1 MPNPNALDSDPR
13 LPALLR
19 WRQHLISSGA
29 VSPHSFKEAHLRMV
43 LRSGRRDVD
52 EIRAM
57 LPGSVAEYA
66 EDLARMLDELTTETS
81 EPARAADT
89 SRAATRQPVSED
101 DSAPPGEDT
110 PDSFAPYVFR
120 KQTTEPH
127 EIVIRPVTDPAGGE
141 QALEISW
148 PPYRSGR
155 TESDCFT
162 AYRVVSSEENEP
174 YSPDRAQL
182 VAVTSTT
189 SARDSRPPT
198 SAVRRFQV
206 WVNTGASRAEALAAQ
221 PVLHAAGARPSPVND
236 IVVSQDAGRVIGQW
250 TVFPRVS
257 AVHLYRIPV
266 EDAASDEMRYQI
278 LADRDNLD
286 GFVDAEA
293 EPGRRY
299 VYRARC
305 KVSVDGV
312 ERLSDPVQSEVQV
325 SAMPAPVD
333 DLSLSPHDDDIAVL
347 DLGWTSPPA
356 GRVVIFRTQ
365 ELPEAAESAELPES
379 ALELAG
385 LGPASRL
392 NYPVSEHPDGGGR
405 SRSVIAGVPWPSEWS
420 RAYFTPVTVLDG
432 RARLGKTVSTVRTGS
447 ITDVQLTEYCSKQV
461 LTFAWPHGAAAV
473 SIYLAPKDYDP
484 QLGLSGRHYEVTFE
498 DYHKFGGHQFLK
510 SELPAGGCSLH
521 LAPVAFSAGRRI
533 QGPVTSFKYVGLLR
547 LWYSVKIARD
557 RAGNA
562 VTAALMIRAETD
574 DVIGS
579 PPFVLVNNAQR
590 IPLSITDGEPLD
602 VAPLND
608 QGEVAARPAK
618 QFKWPVLRSDA
629 TSQVFVGDVR
639 GRQGWLRLFADV
651 GDPKRLQRLALLDP
665 PVDALRLTRTSS

>member
-19 WRQHLISSGA
+19 WRQQLISSGA
-29 VSPHSFKEAHLRMV
+29 VSPHTFKEAHVRMV

-66 EDLARMLDELTTETS
+66 EDMARVLDELTAETTG
-81 EPARAADT
+81 PARTADT
-89 SRAATRQPVSED
+89 GRVATRESVPEA
-101 DSAPPGEDT
+101 DSALYREGT
-110 PDSFAPYVFR
+110 PDSFAPFIFR
-120 KQTTEPH
+120 KQTAEPH
-127 EIVIRPVTDPAGGE
+127 EIVVRPVADPASGQ
-141 QALEISW
+141 QALEITW
-148 PPYRSGR
+148 PPYQSGKA
-155 TESDCFT
+155 ESDSC
-162 AYRVVSSEENEP
+162 AVYRVVSSEENEP

-182 VAVTSTT
+182 VAVTTTT
-189 SARDSRPPT
+189 SAHDSRPPI

-221 PVLHAAGARPSPVND
+221 PVLHAAGARPSPVDN
-236 IVVSQDAGRVIGQW
+236 VVLTQDSGRVIGQW

-257 AVHLYRIPV
+257 AVHLYRIPA
-266 EDAASDEMRYQI
+266 EESAADEMPYQI
-278 LADRDNLD
+278 LADSDNLD
-286 GFVDAEA
+286 GFVDTDA

-312 ERLSDPVQSEVQV
+312 ERLSDPVQAEVQV

-333 DLSLSPHDDDIAVL
+333 DLSLSPHDDGAVL
-347 DLGWTSPPA
+347 DLSWTSPPA
-356 GRVVIFRTQ
+356 GRVLIFRTQ
-365 ELPEAAESAELPES
+365 DLPEAAESAQLPES

-385 LGPASRL
+385 LRPASRL
-392 NYPVSEHPDGGGR
+392 NYPISERRDSDGR
-405 SRSVIAGVPWPSEWS
+405 LRSVIAGVPWPSEWS

-432 RARLGKTVSTVRTGS
+432 RARLGKSISTVRTGS

-461 LTFAWPHGAAAV
+461 LTFAWPAGAAAV

-484 QLGLSGRHYEVTFE
+484 QLGLSGRHYEVSFE
-498 DYHKFGGHQFLK
+498 DYHKFGGHQFPK
-510 SELPAGGCSLH
+510 NELPPGGCSLH

-533 QGPVTSFKYVGLLR
+533 QGAITSLQYVGLLR
-547 LWYSVKIARD
+547 LWYSVKISRD
-557 RAGNA
+557 PAGNPL
-562 VTAALMIRAETD
+562 TAALLIRAETD

-618 QFKWPVLRSDA
+618 QFKWPVLRSDG

-639 GRQGWLRLFADV
+639 GRQGWVRLFADV